1 MKRVKKNKTVSNF
14 LKIVKRNLSGIVIPV
29 TTSRLHLF
37 FFLLPRF
44 ILISSITS
52 GLEISEKKTS
62 LTLNDSI
69 I

>member
-1 MKRVKKNKTVSNF
+1 MKRVKKNKTVSHFFKNRKKKF
-14 LKIVKRNLSGIVIPV
+14 VGHRHSSDHI
-29 TTSRLHLF
+29 TTSF
-37 FFLLPRF
+37 IFFLLPRF